1 MVEHWGPLKSD
12 ELTTAILR
20 RLAVKQGLAKHLA
33 GKYFALHRQAENKC
47 LFVAA
52 GDPNSIVPGDGLI
65 CTVTIRLFTAAVH
78 QRKQMNPNADR
89 LWPGPRWAL
98 AALLAILGM
107 LGPFS
112 IDTYIP
118 AFSGMAQSL
127 GATPVQMQQTLSAYL
142 FGFAFMNLFH
152 GALADS
158 FGRRPVVL
166 WGIAIFTLASAGCAL
181 SQSVGQVV
189 FFRALQGL
197 STGAGIVVSRA
208 VIRDMYAPAQAQQV
222 MSQVT
227 IYFGVAP
234 ALAPIVGG
242 WLFVHLGWH
251 SIFWFLTGIGV
262 VLWVLNYR
270 LLPETLHPDARQPFE
285 VRHLMRG
292 YWQLGSSPRFL
303 LLALA
308 SGIPFNGMF
317 LYVLAAPAFLGE
329 HLGLQPTQFFWF
341 FMLTISGIMSGAWLS
356 GRLAGKIA
364 PKLQIRHG
372 FVIMLATSLLNLFAN
387 LMFTAHASWALIPIG
402 IFAFGWALMVP
413 VVTLLVLDLYPERR
427 GMASSL
433 QAFIGSTANG
443 LVAGVIA
450 PLVMHSTAA
459 LAAVSLLM
467 MCIGLAAWLYLHYRW
482 PEIGRAVAR

>member
-1 MVEHWGPLKSD
+1 
-12 ELTTAILR
+12 
-20 RLAVKQGLAKHLA
+20 
-33 GKYFALHRQAENKC
+33 
-47 LFVAA
+47 
-52 GDPNSIVPGDGLI
+52 
-65 CTVTIRLFTAAVH
+65 
-78 QRKQMNPNADR
+78 MNPNASE
-89 LWPGPRWAL
+89 LWRGPRWTL
-98 AALLAILGM
+98 AALLAVLGM

-118 AFSGMAQSL
+118 AFSGIAKAL
-127 GATPVQMQQTLSAYL
+127 DATPVEMQQTLSAYL

-166 WGIAIFTLASAGCAL
+166 WGIAVFTIASAGCAL
-181 SQSVGQVV
+181 SQSIGQLV

-208 VIRDMYAPAQAQQV
+208 VIRDMFPPAQAQQV

-234 ALAPIVGG
+234 AIAPMVGG
-242 WLFVHLGWH
+242 WLFVHAGWH
-251 SIFWFLTGIGV
+251 SIFWFLTGVGV
-262 VLWVLNYR
+262 VLWSINFR
-270 LLPETLHPDARQPFE
+270 WLPETLHATQRQPFNA
-285 VRHLMRG
+285 RHLMRG

-308 SGIPFNGMF
+308 SGVPFNGMF
-317 LYVLAAPAFLGE
+317 LYVLAAPAFLGDVLALE
-329 HLGLQPTQFFWF
+329 PGQFFWF
-341 FMLTISGIMSGAWLS
+341 FILTIAGIMAGAWLS

-364 PKLQIRHG
+364 PKRQIRHG
-372 FVIMLATSLLNLFAN
+372 FLIMVLVSVINLGAN
-387 LMFTAHASWALIPIG
+387 LLFPAHVSWSMFPIA

-433 QAFIGSTANG
+433 QAFVGSTANG
-443 LVAGVIA
+443 IVAGVIA
-450 PLVMHSTAA
+450 PLVMHS
-459 LAAVSLLM
+459 AV
-467 MCIGLAAWLYLHYRW
+467 GLAAASMLMLFVGLVAWVYLHRRW
-482 PEIGRAVAR
+482 PEIGRTHMVV